1 VKSIRRALLALVV
14 ATGVAGCDDFSF
26 AFGFGPCGGY
36 LQVGIVVAFDVTADE
51 PIIGEGLASA
61 RSATH
66 TDTVRIAFTGEETTP
81 TISFGAD
88 NAGPYSLTIEL
99 EGYEPWQRDGI
110 GVGDGRQCAVRPVRV
125 AAHLAPL

>member
-1 VKSIRRALLALVV
+1 MKTLRGALIALMV
-14 ATGVAGCDDFSF
+14 AAGVAGCDDFSF

-36 LQVGIVVAFDVTADE
+36 LQVGIVAVLDVTSDE
-51 PIIGEGLASA
+51 PIVGEGLARA

-66 TDTVRIAFTGEETTP
+66 TDTVRIAFTGEEADP

-125 AAHLAPL
+125 AAHLEPL